1 MNKTI
6 KVAIVDDEPDL
17 RENIG
22 GYVDAAEG
30 FRCASIFSN
39 AEDAL
44 KQLPAEKPDV
54 VLMDINLGGSMSG
67 IECVRRLKPLLP
79 GTQVVMLTV
88 FEDTEKI
95 FSALAAGASGY
106 LLKRLAPAKLL
117 EAIREVYEGGSP
129 MSAPIARKVVQSLQP
144 SAATGNAAA
153 GIARKPGGTG
163 NPLSQNLAWG
173 GVSLSPREREVL
185 DGLAEGQAYK
195 QIADKLGVS
204 IHTVRNYIRRIY
216 EKLHVCSRTEA
227 VAKYLRH

>member
-1 MNKTI
+1 MTKII
-6 KVAIVDDEPDL
+6 KVSIVDDEVDL
-17 RENIG
+17 RENIA
-22 GYVDAAEG
+22 GYVDSAKG
-30 FRCASIFSN
+30 FRCLGVHGS

-44 KQLPAEKPDV
+44 VNLPKEKPDV
-54 VLMDINLGGSMSG
+54 VLMDINLGGMSG
-67 IECVRRLKPLLP
+67 IECVRRLKPLMP
-79 GTQVVMLTV
+79 ATQVVMLTV

-117 EAIREVYEGGSP
+117 EAIREVHEGGSP
-129 MSAPIARKVVQSLQP
+129 MSAPIARKVVVSLQP
-144 SAATGNAAA
+144 VLAA
-153 GIARKPGGTG
+153 PGGE
-163 NPLSQNLAWG
+163 PIA
-173 GVSLSPREREVL
+173 LSPREREVL

-227 VAKYLRH
+227 VAKYLRK